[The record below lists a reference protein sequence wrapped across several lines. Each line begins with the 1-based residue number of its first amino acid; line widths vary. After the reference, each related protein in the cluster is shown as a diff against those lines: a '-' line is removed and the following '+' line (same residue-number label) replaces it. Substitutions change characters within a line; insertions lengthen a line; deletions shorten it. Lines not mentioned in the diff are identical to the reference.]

1 MLASLKY
8 SLTHLFDFKGRDSR
22 QTFWYYAF
30 FVLAIYFVAWIIAI
44 VPVIGSAISEAM
56 KAAQQGLPQ
65 EQVSAE
71 IMRGMGPG
79 LASIAWFSIIASLLF
94 TLSLVAAFAR
104 RLHDSGNSGWWAGL
118 VLLIKIGVLIPGVR
132 AIGHLDEALAAASEA
147 MQNAS
152 DPAAM
157 QQQLQAA
164 QDPAQAWIGLVGW
177 IGPIIMIVF
186 GVMQSTDGPNR
197 YGEAPVRF

>member
-8 SLTHLFDFKGRDSR
+8 SLTHLFDFKGRDAR

-30 FVLAIYFVAWIIAI
+30 FVLAIYFIAWIIAI
-44 VPVIGSAISEAM
+44 VPVIGSAMSGAM

-71 IMRGMGPG
+71 VMRGMGPG

-94 TLSLVAAFAR
+94 TLLLVAAFAR
-104 RLHDSGNSGWWAGL
+104 RLHDSGHSGWWAGL
-118 VLLIKIGVLIPGVR
+118 VLLIKIGVLIPSVR
-132 AIGHLDEALAAASEA
+132 AIGHLDEALEAASQA

-157 QQQLQAA
+157 QQLQAG
-164 QDPAQAWIGLVGW
+164 QDPMQAAIGLVGW

-186 GVMQSTDGPNR
+186 GVMKSTDGPNR
-197 YGEAPVRF
+197 YGETSVTF

>member
-8 SLTHLFDFKGRDSR
+8 SLTHLFDFKGRDAR

-30 FVLAIYFVAWIIAI
+30 FVLAIYFIAWIIAI
-44 VPVIGSAISEAM
+44 VPVIGSAMSGAM

-71 IMRGMGPG
+71 VMRGMGPG

-94 TLSLVAAFAR
+94 TLLLVAAFAR

-118 VLLIKIGVLIPGVR
+118 VLLIKIGVLIPSVR
-132 AIGHLDEALAAASEA
+132 AIGHLDEALEAASQA

-157 QQQLQAA
+157 QQLQAG
-164 QDPAQAWIGLVGW
+164 QDPMQAAIGLVGW

-186 GVMQSTDGPNR
+186 GVMKSTDGPNR
-197 YGEAPVRF
+197 YGETSVTF

>member
-8 SLTHLFDFKGRDSR
+8 SLTHLFDFKGRDAR
-22 QTFWYYAF
+22 QTFWYFAF
-30 FVLAIYFVAWIIAI
+30 FVLALYFIAWIVAI
-44 VPVIGSAISEAM
+44 VPVIGSAIGGAM

-65 EQVSAE
+65 EQVSAKVME
-71 IMRGMGPG
+71 GMGPG
-79 LASIAWFSIIASLLF
+79 LASIAWFSVIASLLF
-94 TLSLVAAFAR
+94 TLLLVAAFAR

-118 VLLIKIGVLIPGVR
+118 VLLIKVGVLIPSIQ
-132 AIGHLDEALAAASEA
+132 AIGHLDEALQKASEA

-157 QQQLQAA
+157 QQQLQAS
-164 QDPAQAWIGLVGW
+164 QDPMQAWIGLIGW

-186 GVMQSTDGPNR
+186 GVMKSTDGPNR
-197 YGEAPVRF
+197 YGETSVSF